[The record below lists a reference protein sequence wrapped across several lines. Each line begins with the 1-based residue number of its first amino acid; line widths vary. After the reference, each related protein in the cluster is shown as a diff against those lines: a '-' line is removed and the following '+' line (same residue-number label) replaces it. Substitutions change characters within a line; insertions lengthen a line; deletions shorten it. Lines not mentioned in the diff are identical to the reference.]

1 MSLDRND
8 HFIFQMTIWYTI
20 GLISLFLQIP
30 FYFMNDVSIW
40 ISVLWFGFLVGFQFF
55 SGTIKYV
62 RNSSLHFFLSWR
74 LLGRIHWWT
83 HVNTGNFDGKR
94 FKLLAQLLHWICN
107 YPCFLFLRVNFDFFK
122 AVSLHCQVYC
132 HAFRG
137 TFRIVHTWA
146 SPHISHSH
154 ISSHAHNFKFF
165 SSLYFIIPM

>member
-1 MSLDRND
+1 
-8 HFIFQMTIWYTI
+8 MTISYTI

-30 FYFMNDVSIW
+30 FYTFHEWCQHLDFCLV
-40 ISVLWFGFLVGFQFF
+40 ISLLDFDLNFS

-62 RNSSLHFFLSWR
+62 RNSSIHFFLSWR
-74 LLGRIHWWT
+74 LLGRIHWWS

-94 FKLLAQLLHWICN
+94 FKLLAQLRHWIWN
-107 YPCFLFLRVNFDFFK
+107 YPCFLFLCVNFDFFK

-132 HAFRG
+132 HVFRG
-137 TFRIVHTWA
+137 TFRIVHMWA

-165 SSLYFIIPM
+165 SSLYVIVPM

>member
-1 MSLDRND
+1 
-8 HFIFQMTIWYTI
+8 MTILYSKW
-20 GLISLFLQIP
+20 P
-30 FYFMNDVSIW
+30 FDTPLDLYHCFYKYHSIHFMNDVSIW

-107 YPCFLFLRVNFDFFK
+107 YPCFLFLCVNFDFFK
-122 AVSLHCQVYC
+122 LFLYIARFIVMHLGEPLGSFTREHLH
-132 HAFRG
+132 
-137 TFRIVHTWA
+137 TFHTHTF
-146 SPHISHSH
+146 PLTHITLHFPLRC
-154 ISSHAHNFKFF
+154 IS
-165 SSLYFIIPM
+165 